1 MYKIVD
7 GSPLSGDTPLV
18 PTLKAPDGRPI
29 YNQTGF
35 YTYKAGLY
43 NQGGGQREVFSIG
56 ASRFFRDGDTSL
68 SIAYTHQNIDEL
80 CGMTSSTANS
90 SYGKCPGVDYNNR
103 VAARSIYETEHR
115 LIASLSSTHYF
126 FGADKPTTFNLF
138 FERKSGLPGTLSFD
152 TYSSSSRYKTQAFGY
167 ERNLNDDSTALL
179 YVPSGINDP
188 KVCWY
193 SCTQPDLAI
202 ANETLDLLYN
212 TYGLASYAGQIVP
225 MGAFEFPYQTSLDL
239 KITQVLPGFRK
250 NDEFVIT
257 LGIQNLLNL
266 LDDEMGVYKYP
277 YYTRTTNI
285 FDVQMTEDFSKYILS
300 PARYSNS
307 KGINSGDRLA
317 FVSSRVN
324 IILVDSVTTN
334 NLSESNLIES
344 INSFFKSRYG
354 GKTQFACG
362 AKICPFSLSVGKNTT
377 SPVFENT

>member
-1 MYKIVD
+1 M
-7 GSPLSGDTPLV
+7 
-18 PTLKAPDGRPI
+18 
-29 YNQTGF
+29 
-35 YTYKAGLY
+35 
-43 NQGGGQREVFSIG
+43 
-56 ASRFFRDGDTSL
+56 

-90 SYGKCPGVDYNNR
+90 SFGKCPGVDYNNR

-179 YVPSGINDP
+179 YIPSGINDP

-239 KITQVLPGFRK
+239 KITQELPGFRSE
-250 NDEFVIT
+250 DLFVIT
-257 LGIQNLLNL
+257 LGIENLLNL
-266 LDDEMGVYKYP
+266 IDSDKGEVIYGPYQGRVALYDLLLTDDY
-277 YYTRTTNI
+277 
-285 FDVQMTEDFSKYILS
+285 SKYIFG
-300 PARYSNS
+300 
-307 KGINSGDRLA
+307 KSG
-317 FVSSRVN
+317 SRVDYAYGYN
-324 IILVDSVTTN
+324 KN
-334 NLSESNLIES
+334 NPFDLSKSAVNS
-344 INSFFKSRYG
+344 IWRAQLGFVYKFK
-354 GKTQFACG
+354 F
-362 AKICPFSLSVGKNTT
+362 
-377 SPVFENT
+377 